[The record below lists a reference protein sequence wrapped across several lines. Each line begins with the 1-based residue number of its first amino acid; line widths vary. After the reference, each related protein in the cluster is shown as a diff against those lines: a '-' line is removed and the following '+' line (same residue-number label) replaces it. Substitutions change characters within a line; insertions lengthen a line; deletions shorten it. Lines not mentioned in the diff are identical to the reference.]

1 MAPVPAIMLWP
12 AQSKSRPQ
20 SPPPTPSRA
29 IPESQSRCISAP
41 PDQGLSHR
49 SEWIANPE
57 SPFFTPIELATPP
70 ASPDDS
76 KTSPLPSFGA
86 TSNMILPS
94 RFPLSGQAL
103 PSREHDIPST
113 DPRAAATLEEGRRRS
128 SFLEFKRNSISFVRR
143 WFPSGLTASGSSSA
157 VAEKRKLTVKDA
169 RSNRPGMFKWRY
181 KKVWRKRIMV
191 IIMLAAMIYHCYGMF
206 SGIDLTQARASWMS
220 SNEDD
225 NYTPKSFRSTM
236 RRPIKP
242 TGGVV
247 SKPMNSPRSGRPK
260 AVPASGHVVDHG
272 ILAVD
277 TSLPVSSH
285 PIIQLT
291 RDARTAWDAK
301 VAGQSKTLKAAVAEY
316 KKRNRGRNP
325 PKGFDKWWRL
335 VR

>member
-1 MAPVPAIMLWP
+1 MDSLPSIMVWP

-29 IPESQSRCISAP
+29 IPDSRSRPVSP
-41 PDQGLSHR
+41 PLAQGMSHR
-49 SEWIANPE
+49 SEWIANPQ

-70 ASPDDS
+70 ASPDDL
-76 KTSPLPSFGA
+76 KDSPLPSLGT
-86 TSNMILPS
+86 TSNMILPT
-94 RFPLSGQAL
+94 RFPLSGRPITSEQQ
-103 PSREHDIPST
+103 DTPST
-113 DPRAAATLEEGRRRS
+113 DFRAVTALEDGRRRS
-128 SFLEFKRNSISFVRR
+128 SFQEFKRNSISFVRR
-143 WFPSGLTASGSSSA
+143 WFPLGLTPSGSSSA
-157 VAEKRKLTVKDA
+157 VAEKRKLTSKDA
-169 RSNRPGMFKWRY
+169 RAPGVFKWRY
-181 KKVWRKRIMV
+181 KKVWRKRIMI
-191 IIMLAAMIYHCYGMF
+191 IIMLAAMVYHCYGLF
-206 SGIDLTQARASWMS
+206 SGLDLTQARASWLT

-247 SKPMNSPRSGRPK
+247 SKPMGSPRSARPK
-260 AVPASGHVVDHG
+260 AVPASGHVIDHG

-335 VR
+335 VK